1 MITFPIIELL
11 DRLVIAK
18 IKMDKTNG
26 ANQSEY
32 DYYAE
37 QASHLDLT
45 VVKPLLDRLEDVHLS
60 IWELESDLRRGME
73 HNLGYE
79 EIGRRAVEIRNYNNI
94 RVNVK
99 NNLAEALGD
108 TVREI
113 KYDHISDKP
122 AS

>member
-26 ANQSEY
+26 ANQAEY

-45 VVKPLLDRLEDVHLS
+45 VVQPLLDRLEDVHLS

-94 RVNVK
+94 RVTVK